1 LSGCQL
7 GLRYNVFFI
16 VESDYLIVY
25 GLLSVTNN
33 RIMEFIVFF
42 QSNRFFSRN
51 IAEFSMQTG
60 KHLFY
65 KLQ

>member
-1 LSGCQL
+1 
-7 GLRYNVFFI
+7 
-16 VESDYLIVY
+16 
-25 GLLSVTNN
+25 LLSVTNN